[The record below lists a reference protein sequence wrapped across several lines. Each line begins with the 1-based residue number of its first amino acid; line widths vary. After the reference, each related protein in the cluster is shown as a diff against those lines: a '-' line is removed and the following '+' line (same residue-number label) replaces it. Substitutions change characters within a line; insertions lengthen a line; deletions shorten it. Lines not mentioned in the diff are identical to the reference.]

1 MFVYR
6 IVTSNRAQGLQATG
20 IPGRWNRSG
29 TFVIY
34 ASNSRSLACLEN
46 LVHRSA
52 SELSFH
58 FRCMVIEIPDY
69 IKIEMARIKKL
80 EIDLFTPEHYAACQT
95 MGYDWAISRR
105 SAVLKVPSAIIPKE
119 YNFMIHAEHPD
130 FKSIRLKETEEFY
143 FDPRLKLHHKS

>member
-6 IVTSNRAQGLQATG
+6 IVTANRAQSLQAPG
-20 IPGRWNRSG
+20 IPGRWNQSG

-58 FRCMVIEIPDY
+58 FLCMVIEIPGHV
-69 IKIEMARIKKL
+69 KIEEARIKNLKS
-80 EIDLFTPEHYAACQT
+80 DWFTPEHYTACQT
-95 MGYDWAISRR
+95 TGYKWAISGR
-105 SAVLKVPSAIIPKE
+105 SAVLKVPSAIVHQE
-119 YNFMIHAEHPD
+119 YNFVIHTEHPD
-130 FKSIRLKETEEFY
+130 FKSIRLKSTEEFW
-143 FDPRLKLHHKS
+143 FDPRLK